1 MAKSLES
8 YREPAEIQSST
19 GGNEFITQEKSG
31 TTTTAS
37 LGPTFRSTKPVK
49 NGKHKAW
56 KGHSLVARQTGKTGE
71 TGKTGKTGEK
81 PHNATIISQKND
93 GSSDANM
100 TKL

>member
-37 LGPTFRSTKPVK
+37 LGPAFRSTKPVK

-56 KGHSLVARQTGKTGE
+56 KGLSLVARQ
-71 TGKTGKTGEK
+71 TGKTGEK

-93 GSSDANM
+93 GSSDAKM